1 MVNERSFI
9 MKKFLSLILILIM
22 ITMMVISCNK
32 ALDTLGTDTSSNTN
46 SDTSNETNSD
56 TSNETNTDT
65 STNSGTSTDNE
76 TKSISLEYNYV
87 FFDASETLSGKPFAK
102 LLCGSSYLAGALDN
116 INSALMTENII
127 AGDVLHIDYTGE
139 LEYLEQYPQVINL
152 DGRVVSY
159 GMSLAEVIHIQIG
172 ETTVEEIKETYNL
185 QNEYIILDENGSY
198 TTLGNYTGSDLY
210 LVEKSYNSSW
220 ETISSKSTKKDIACV
235 YAYNPRK
242 GINENE
248 IKFEA
253 DFVYNHTNNKVSL
266 LFGHT
271 YLKSGFENIAFPDNI
286 IAGDILYIEH
296 SGEIIIQETY
306 PSQTFIVDGKLLS
319 YRFSYAD
326 VIRINKED
334 LDIDKLKSKYILP
347 YKQNVINQNLE
358 YVSLEEYISNES
370 NTVLYLTIKQ
380 EYTDIEEKPQIVGMY
395 SCNPRTMAEEAVFE
409 ADFVYDHIFDQETK
423 EPLVALLF
431 DDTYLHISEI
441 EYPNNLVAGDK
452 LYIKYNGTL
461 KTLETYP
468 SSTYLYGELISYRF
482 ELAQVIYTEDYYL
495 YDPSDDEIIMG
506 EGTALSSEENVILNS
521 QGSYTTLESFVKDN
535 PNAPLYLSV
544 KKVPSFT
551 SAFDNT
557 IVIGIYAYNPRQVN

>member
-1 MVNERSFI
+1 

-32 ALDTLGTDTSSNTN
+32 APDTLGTDTSSNTN
-46 SDTSNETNSD
+46 SDTSNETN
-56 TSNETNTDT
+56 TDT
-65 STNSGTSTDNE
+65 STDSGTSTDNE

-102 LLCGSSYLAGALDN
+102 LLCGSSYLAGALDG

-127 AGDVLHIDYTGE
+127 AGDVLRIDYTGE

-152 DGRVVSY
+152 EGRVVSY
-159 GMSLAEVIHIQIG
+159 GMSLAKVIHIQIG
-172 ETTVEEIKETYNL
+172 ETTIKEIKETYNL

-271 YLKSGFENIAFPDNI
+271 YLKSGFENIVFPNNI
-286 IAGDILYIEH
+286 IAGDILYVEH

-306 PSQTFIVDGKLLS
+306 PSQTFIVDGELLS
-319 YRFSYAD
+319 YRFSYAN
-326 VIRINKED
+326 VVRINKED

-506 EGTALSSEENVILNS
+506 EGTALSSKENVILNS

>member
-1 MVNERSFI
+1 

-46 SDTSNETNSD
+46 SDTSNETN
-56 TSNETNTDT
+56 TDT
-65 STNSGTSTDNE
+65 STDSGTSTDNE

-152 DGRVVSY
+152 EGRVVSY

-172 ETTVEEIKETYNL
+172 ETTIKEIKETYNL

-271 YLKSGFENIAFPDNI
+271 HLKSGFENIAFPDNI
-286 IAGDILYIEH
+286 IAGDILYVEH

-306 PSQTFIVDGKLLS
+306 PSQTFIVDGELLS
-319 YRFSYAD
+319 YRFSYAN
-326 VIRINKED
+326 VVRINKED

-395 SCNPRTMAEEAVFE
+395 SCNPRTMAEAGEAVFE
-409 ADFVYDHIFDQETK
+409 ADFVYDNIFDQETK

-506 EGTALSSEENVILNS
+506 EGTALSSKENVILNS

-544 KKVPSFT
+544 
-551 SAFDNT
+551 
-557 IVIGIYAYNPRQVN
+557 

>member
-22 ITMMVISCNK
+22 ITIMVISCNK

-46 SDTSNETNSD
+46 SDTS
-56 TSNETNTDT
+56 TD
-65 STNSGTSTDNE
+65 SGTSTDNE

-87 FFDASETLSGKPFAK
+87 FFDASETISGNPFAK

-159 GMSLAEVIHIQIG
+159 GMSLAKVIHIQIG
-172 ETTVEEIKETYNL
+172 ETTIEEIKETYNL

-248 IKFEA
+248 TKFEA

-271 YLKSGFENIAFPDNI
+271 YLKSGFENIVFPENI
-286 IAGDILYIEH
+286 IAGDILYVEH

-395 SCNPRTMAEEAVFE
+395 SCNPRTMAEAGEAVFE

-423 EPLVALLF
+423 EPFVALLF
-431 DDTYLHISEI
+431 DDTYLHISGI

-461 KTLETYP
+461 KIQETYP
-468 SSTYLYGELISYRF
+468 STTHLYGELISYRF

-506 EGTALSSEENVILNS
+506 EGTALSSKENVILNS